1 MWSET
6 VSVLWGQDRSETKII
21 GLGLGLAGLVLC
33 CETRS
38 CYARHHDDLEGQNKF
53 SSTICSFFYA
63 VLATSL
69 LRRSTAAFT

>member
-21 GLGLGLAGLVLC
+21 GLGLAGLVLC

-38 CYARHHDDLEGQNKF
+38 CYARHHNDLEGHNKF

-69 LRRSTAAFT
+69 LWRSTAAFT